1 MTTPVVKILCVFGRH
16 AYGDPARGEGYE
28 HANFLPAFAAL
39 GHQVELF
46 DSFDRQQYR
55 DFADLN
61 LRLIEHILVFQPDVI
76 FCVLMGYEVWL
87 ETLDLIRSRSPAA
100 VVNWGTDDSWKFSQ
114 FSRYLAEHV
123 DLYVTTHVA
132 SLSEAAKFGIKNM
145 MVSQWAAASSRLA
158 EPLPSRVCVYDV
170 SFVGAAYGNR
180 RARVKAIARRG
191 IDVTCFGHGWE
202 RGPVGSEDVDR
213 IYRSSRVSLNF
224 ADSGLQLSG
233 ISLAR
238 SRQVKARTF
247 EVPGAG
253 GFLLSEESES
263 LARYFRIGAEM
274 ITYRDD
280 DEAATKIH
288 YFLNHPD
295 ERDAIARAG
304 HQRVRR
310 EHLYE
315 ARFAPI
321 LQRALEIAGERRKQ
335 PWTVNSDLLLKPV
348 EKHRGGIALRRVL
361 DSLRAT
367 GSEFA
372 HRRLFWRALRRLT
385 YEISWRLCGDRT
397 FRATGFPG
405 RFFYRES

>member
-1 MTTPVVKILCVFGRH
+1 MKILCLFGRH

-28 HANFLPAFAAL
+28 HANFMPALAAL

-46 DSFDRQQYR
+46 DSFDRQQYS

-61 LRLIEHILVFQPDVI
+61 LRLIEHIRAFQPDVI
-76 FCVLMGYEVWL
+76 FCVLMSYEVWL

-114 FSRYLAEHV
+114 FSRYLAGHV
-123 DLYVTTHVA
+123 DLHVTTHAA
-132 SLSEAAKFGIKNM
+132 SMSEAEKFGINNI

-158 EPLPSRVCVYDV
+158 EPLPSRACDYDV

-180 RARVKAIARRG
+180 RARVKAMARRG

-202 RGPVGSEDVDR
+202 RGPVGSKDIDQV
-213 IYRSSRVSLNF
+213 YRSSRVSLNF
-224 ADSGLQLSG
+224 ADSGLQMLG

-253 GFLLSEESES
+253 GFLLTEESQS
-263 LARYFRIGAEM
+263 LAQYFSIGTEM
-274 ITYRDD
+274 ITYHDD
-280 DEAATKIH
+280 DEIVEKIR

-295 ERDAIARAG
+295 ERDVIARAG

-310 EHLYE
+310 DHLYE

-321 LQRALEIAGERRKQ
+321 LALALKIVGERRKQ
-335 PWTVNSDLLLKPV
+335 PWALKPDLLHKFV
-348 EKHRGGIALRRVL
+348 EKHRGGITLRRIL
-361 DSLRAT
+361 DSLRVAS
-367 GSEFA
+367 GELA
-372 HRRLFWRALRRLT
+372 HRRLFWRALRRLA
-385 YEISWRLCGDRT
+385 YEISWRVCGDRT
-397 FRATGFPG
+397 FRAVGFPG

>member
-1 MTTPVVKILCVFGRH
+1 MKILCLFGRH

-28 HANFLPAFAAL
+28 HANFMPALAAL

-46 DSFDRQQYR
+46 DSFDRQQYS

-61 LRLIEHILVFQPDVI
+61 LRLIEHIRAFQPDVI
-76 FCVLMGYEVWL
+76 FCVLMSYEVWL

-100 VVNWGTDDSWKFSQ
+100 VVNWGTDNSWKFSQ
-114 FSRYLAEHV
+114 FSRYLAGHV
-123 DLYVTTHVA
+123 DLHVTTHAA
-132 SLSEAAKFGIKNM
+132 SMSEAEKFGINNI

-158 EPLPSRVCVYDV
+158 EPLPSRACDYDV

-180 RARVKAIARRG
+180 RARVKAMARRG

-202 RGPVGSEDVDR
+202 RGPVGSKDIDQV
-213 IYRSSRVSLNF
+213 YRSSRVSLNF
-224 ADSGLQLSG
+224 ADSGLQMLG

-253 GFLLSEESES
+253 GFLLTEESQS
-263 LARYFRIGAEM
+263 LAQYFSIGTEM
-274 ITYRDD
+274 ITYHDD
-280 DEAATKIH
+280 DEIVEKIR

-295 ERDAIARAG
+295 ERDVIARAG

-310 EHLYE
+310 DHLYE

-321 LQRALEIAGERRKQ
+321 LALALKIVGERRKQ
-335 PWTVNSDLLLKPV
+335 PWALKPDLLHKFV
-348 EKHRGGIALRRVL
+348 EKHRGGITLRRIL
-361 DSLRAT
+361 NSLRVAS
-367 GSEFA
+367 GELA
-372 HRRLFWRALRRLT
+372 HRRLFWRALRRLA
-385 YEISWRLCGDRT
+385 YEISWRVCGDRT
-397 FRATGFPG
+397 FRAVGFPG

>member
-1 MTTPVVKILCVFGRH
+1 M
-16 AYGDPARGEGYE
+16 
-28 HANFLPAFAAL
+28 PAFAAL

-46 DSFDRQQYR
+46 DSFDRQQYS

-61 LRLIEHILVFQPDVI
+61 LRLIEHIRAFQPDVI
-76 FCVLMGYEVWL
+76 FCVLMSYEVWL

-114 FSRYLAEHV
+114 FSRYLADHV
-123 DLYVTTHVA
+123 DLHVTTHAA
-132 SLSEAAKFGIKNM
+132 SMSEAEKFGINNI

-158 EPLPSRVCVYDV
+158 EPLPSRACDYDV

-180 RARVKAIARRG
+180 RARVKAMARRG

-202 RGPVGSEDVDR
+202 RGPVGSKDIDQV
-213 IYRSSRVSLNF
+213 YRSSRVSLNF
-224 ADSGLQLSG
+224 ADSGLQLLG

-253 GFLLSEESES
+253 GFLLTEESQS
-263 LARYFRIGAEM
+263 LAQYFSIGTEM
-274 ITYRDD
+274 ITYHDD
-280 DEAATKIH
+280 DEIAEKIR

-295 ERDAIARAG
+295 ERDVIARAG

-310 EHLYE
+310 DHLYE

-321 LQRALEIAGERRKQ
+321 LALALKIVGERRKQ
-335 PWTVNSDLLLKPV
+335 PWALKPDLLHKFV
-348 EKHRGGIALRRVL
+348 EKHRGGITLRRIL
-361 DSLRAT
+361 DSLRVAS
-367 GSEFA
+367 GELA
-372 HRRLFWRALRRLT
+372 HRRLFWRALRRLA
-385 YEISWRLCGDRT
+385 YEISWRVCGDRT
-397 FRATGFPG
+397 FRAAGFPG

>member
-1 MTTPVVKILCVFGRH
+1 MKILCVFGRH

-28 HANFLPAFAAL
+28 CANFLPAFAAL
-39 GHQVELF
+39 GHQAELF
-46 DSFDRQQYR
+46 DSFDRDQYR
-55 DFADLN
+55 DFAELN
-61 LRLIEHILVFQPDVI
+61 FRLTERIQAFQPDVI

-87 ETLDLIRSRSPAA
+87 ETLDLMRSRTPAA
-100 VVNWGTDDSWKFSQ
+100 VVHWGTDDSWKFRQ
-114 FSRYLAEHV
+114 FTRFLTEHV
-123 DLYVTTHVA
+123 DLHVTTHA
-132 SLSEAAKFGIKNM
+132 PIMRDAAIYGIKNIF
-145 MVSQWAAASSRLA
+145 VSQWAAASSRLA
-158 EPLPSRVCVYDV
+158 EPLPSQACTYDV

-180 RARVKAIARRG
+180 RAQVKEMARRG
-191 IDVTCFGHGWE
+191 INVMCFGHGWE
-202 RGPVGSEDVDR
+202 RGPIDSHEIDK
-213 IYRSSRVSLNF
+213 IYRCSRISLNF

-233 ISLAR
+233 FGLAR
-238 SRQVKARTF
+238 RRQIKARTF

-253 GFLLSEESES
+253 GFLLSEGSEY
-263 LARYFRIGAEM
+263 LAQHFRIGEEM

-280 DEAATKIH
+280 DDLTEKIR

-304 HQRVRR
+304 HRRVRN

-321 LQRALEIAGERRKQ
+321 LQRTLEIAGERRTQ
-335 PWTVNSDLLLKPV
+335 PWTLKPDLLHNLI

-361 DSLRAT
+361 DALRAT
-367 GSEFA
+367 SGESA
-372 HRRLFWRALRRLT
+372 HRRLFWRALRRLA
-385 YEISWRLCGDRT
+385 YEISWRVCGDRT

>member
-1 MTTPVVKILCVFGRH
+1 MKILCLFGRH

-28 HANFLPAFAAL
+28 HANFMPAFAAL

-46 DSFDRQQYR
+46 DSFDRQQYS

-61 LRLIEHILVFQPDVI
+61 LRLIEHIRAFQPDVI
-76 FCVLMGYEVWL
+76 FCVLMSYEVWL

-114 FSRYLAEHV
+114 FSRYLAGHV
-123 DLYVTTHVA
+123 DLHVTTHAA
-132 SLSEAAKFGIKNM
+132 SMSEAEKFGINNI

-158 EPLPSRVCVYDV
+158 EPLPSRACDYDV

-180 RARVKAIARRG
+180 RARVKAMARRG

-202 RGPVGSEDVDR
+202 RGPVGSKDIDQV
-213 IYRSSRVSLNF
+213 YRSSRVSLNF
-224 ADSGLQLSG
+224 ADSGLQLLG

-253 GFLLSEESES
+253 GFLLTEESQS
-263 LARYFRIGAEM
+263 LAQYFSIGTEM
-274 ITYRDD
+274 ITYHDD
-280 DEAATKIH
+280 DEIAEKIR

-295 ERDAIARAG
+295 ERDVIARAG

-310 EHLYE
+310 DHLYE

-321 LQRALEIAGERRKQ
+321 LALALKIVGERRKQ
-335 PWTVNSDLLLKPV
+335 PWALKPDLLHKFV
-348 EKHRGGIALRRVL
+348 EKHRGGITLRRIL
-361 DSLRAT
+361 NSLRVAS
-367 GSEFA
+367 GELA
-372 HRRLFWRALRRLT
+372 HRRLFWRALRRLA
-385 YEISWRLCGDRT
+385 YEISWRVCGDRT
-397 FRATGFPG
+397 FRAAGFPG

>member
-1 MTTPVVKILCVFGRH
+1 MKILCVFGRH

-61 LRLIEHILVFQPDVI
+61 LRLIEHVRAYQPDVI
-76 FCVLMGYEVWL
+76 FCVLMSYEVWF
-87 ETLDLIRSRSPAA
+87 ETLDLIRSKSPAA
-100 VVNWGTDDSWKFSQ
+100 VVNWGTDDSWKFLQ
-114 FSRYLAEHV
+114 FSRYLAGHV
-123 DLYVTTHVA
+123 DLHVMTHAA
-132 SLSEAAKFGIKNM
+132 SMSEAAKLGIKNVM
-145 MVSQWAAASSRLA
+145 ASQWAAASSRLA
-158 EPLPSRVCVYDV
+158 EPLPSSACEYDV

-180 RARVKAIARRG
+180 RARVQAMARRG
-191 IDVTCFGHGWE
+191 TDVTCFGHGWE
-202 RGPVGSEDVDR
+202 RGPVGSRDVGR
-213 IYRSSRVSLNF
+213 IYRSSRISLNF

-233 ISLAR
+233 TSLAR
-238 SRQVKARTF
+238 SRQIKARTF

-253 GFLLSEESES
+253 GFLLSEVSES
-263 LARYFRIGAEM
+263 LAQYFRIGEEM

-280 DEAATKIH
+280 DELAEKIR

-295 ERDAIARAG
+295 ERDAIARTG
-304 HQRVRR
+304 HQRVLR

-335 PWTVNSDLLLKPV
+335 PWALNSDLLRKLV
-348 EKHRGGIALRRVL
+348 EQHRRGVALRRVL

-367 GSEFA
+367 GGKFA
-372 HRRLFWRALRRLT
+372 HRRLFWRALRRLA
-385 YEISWRLCGDRT
+385 YEFSWRVCGDRT
-397 FRATGFPG
+397 FRAAGFPG

>member
-1 MTTPVVKILCVFGRH
+1 MKILCLFGRH

-28 HANFLPAFAAL
+28 HANFMPAFAAL

-46 DSFDRQQYR
+46 DSFDRQQYS

-61 LRLIEHILVFQPDVI
+61 LRLIEHIRAFQPDVI
-76 FCVLMGYEVWL
+76 FCVLMSYEVWL

-114 FSRYLAEHV
+114 FSRYLAGHV
-123 DLYVTTHVA
+123 DLHVTTHAA
-132 SLSEAAKFGIKNM
+132 SMSEAEKFGINNI

-158 EPLPSRVCVYDV
+158 EPLPSRACDYDV

-180 RARVKAIARRG
+180 RARVKAMARRG

-202 RGPVGSEDVDR
+202 RGPVGSKDIDQV
-213 IYRSSRVSLNF
+213 YRSSRVSLNF
-224 ADSGLQLSG
+224 ADSGLQMLG

-253 GFLLSEESES
+253 GFLLTEESQS
-263 LARYFRIGAEM
+263 LAQYFSIGTEM
-274 ITYRDD
+274 ITYHDD
-280 DEAATKIH
+280 DEIVEKIR

-295 ERDAIARAG
+295 ERDVIARAG

-310 EHLYE
+310 DHLYE

-321 LQRALEIAGERRKQ
+321 LALALKIVGERRKQ
-335 PWTVNSDLLLKPV
+335 PWALKPDLLHKFV
-348 EKHRGGIALRRVL
+348 EKHRGGITLRRIL
-361 DSLRAT
+361 DSLRVAS
-367 GSEFA
+367 GELA
-372 HRRLFWRALRRLT
+372 HRRLFWRALRRLA
-385 YEISWRLCGDRT
+385 YEISWRVCGDRT
-397 FRATGFPG
+397 FRAAGFPG

>member
-1 MTTPVVKILCVFGRH
+1 LKILCVFGRH

-28 HANFLPAFAAL
+28 HANFVPAFAAL

-46 DSFDRQQYR
+46 DSFDRGRYR

-61 LRLIEHILVFQPDVI
+61 LRLIEHVQAFQPDVI

-87 ETLDLIRSRSPAA
+87 ETLDLIRSRTPAA
-100 VVNWGTDDSWKFSQ
+100 VVNWGTDDSWKFRQ
-114 FSRYLAEHV
+114 FTRYLTEHV
-123 DLYVTTHVA
+123 DLHVTTHA
-132 SLSEAAKFGIKNM
+132 RALAEAEKLGINNIV
-145 MVSQWAAASSRLA
+145 VSQWAAATPRLA
-158 EPLPSRVCVYDV
+158 EPLPSQACTYDV

-180 RARVKAIARRG
+180 RKQVKEMARRG

-202 RGPVGSEDVDR
+202 RGPVASRDVDR

-233 ISLAR
+233 IGLAR

-253 GFLLSEESES
+253 GFLLSEESDS
-263 LARYFRIGAEM
+263 LAEYFRVGAEM

-280 DEAATKIH
+280 DELAEKIH
-288 YFLNHPD
+288 YFLNHSD

-321 LQRALEIAGERRKQ
+321 LERAIEIAGERRKQ
-335 PWTVNSDLLLKPV
+335 PWALNSDLLLTLV

-361 DSLRAT
+361 DALRAT
-367 GSEFA
+367 GGDLA
-372 HRRLFWRALRRLT
+372 HRRLFWRALRRLV
-385 YEISWRLCGDRT
+385 YEISWRACGEQT
-397 FRATGFPG
+397 FRAAGLPG

>member
-1 MTTPVVKILCVFGRH
+1 LKILCVFGRH

-46 DSFDRQQYR
+46 DSFDRGRYR

-61 LRLIEHILVFQPDVI
+61 LRLIEHVQAFQPDVI

-87 ETLDLIRSRSPAA
+87 ETLDLIRSRTPAA
-100 VVNWGTDDSWKFSQ
+100 VVNWGTDDSWKFRQ
-114 FSRYLAEHV
+114 FTRYLTEHV
-123 DLYVTTHVA
+123 DLHVTTHA
-132 SLSEAAKFGIKNM
+132 RALAEAEKLGINNIV
-145 MVSQWAAASSRLA
+145 VSQWAAATPRLA
-158 EPLPSRVCVYDV
+158 EPLPSQACTYDV

-180 RARVKAIARRG
+180 RTQVKEMARRG

-202 RGPVGSEDVDR
+202 RGPVASHIVDR

-233 ISLAR
+233 IGLAR

-253 GFLLSEESES
+253 GFLLSEESDS
-263 LARYFRIGAEM
+263 LAEYFRVGAEM

-280 DEAATKIH
+280 DELAEKIR
-288 YFLNHPD
+288 YFLNHSD

-321 LQRALEIAGERRKQ
+321 LERAPEIAGERRKQ
-335 PWTVNSDLLLKPV
+335 PWALNSDLLLTLV
-348 EKHRGGIALRRVL
+348 ERHRGGITLRRVL
-361 DSLRAT
+361 DVLRAT
-367 GSEFA
+367 GGDLA
-372 HRRLFWRALRRLT
+372 HRRLFWRALRRLA
-385 YEISWRLCGDRT
+385 YEISWRTCGDQT
-397 FRATGFPG
+397 FRAAGLPG

>member
-1 MTTPVVKILCVFGRH
+1 MKILCVFGRH

-46 DSFDRQQYR
+46 DSFDRSAYR

-61 LRLIEHILVFQPDVI
+61 LRLIERIQAFQPDVI

-87 ETLDLIRSRSPAA
+87 ETLDLMRSKTPAA
-100 VVNWGTDDSWKFSQ
+100 VVNWGTDDSWKFRQ
-114 FSRYLAEHV
+114 FTRYLTEHV
-123 DLYVTTHVA
+123 DLHVTTHA
-132 SLSEAAKFGIKNM
+132 RALAEAEKLGINNIV
-145 MVSQWAAASSRLA
+145 VSQWAAAASRLT
-158 EPLPSRVCVYDV
+158 EPLPSQACAYDV
-170 SFVGAAYGNR
+170 TFVGAAYGNR
-180 RARVKAIARRG
+180 RAQVKEMARRG

-202 RGPVGSEDVDR
+202 RGPVASHDVDW

-233 ISLAR
+233 IGLAR

-253 GFLLSEESES
+253 GFLLTEESDS
-263 LARYFRIGAEM
+263 LAEYFRVGAEM
-274 ITYRDD
+274 ITYRDN
-280 DEAATKIH
+280 DELAEKIR
-288 YFLNHPD
+288 YFLNHSD

-321 LQRALEIAGERRKQ
+321 LERAVKIAGERRKQ
-335 PWTVNSDLLLKPV
+335 PWVLNSDLLLTLV

-361 DSLRAT
+361 DALRAT
-367 GSEFA
+367 FGDLA
-372 HRRLFWRALRRLT
+372 HRRLFWRALRRLA
-385 YEISWRLCGDRT
+385 YEISWRTCGDQT
-397 FRATGFPG
+397 FRAAGLPG

>member
-1 MTTPVVKILCVFGRH
+1 MKILCLFGRY
-16 AYGDPARGEGYE
+16 AYGDAARGEGYE

-46 DSFDRQQYR
+46 DSFDRGQYR

-61 LRLIEHILVFQPDVI
+61 LRLIEHIQAFQPDVI
-76 FCVLMGYEVWL
+76 FCVLMSYEVWL
-87 ETLDLIRSRSPAA
+87 ETLDLIRSRTPAA
-100 VVNWGTDDSWKFSQ
+100 VVSWGTDDSWKFWQ
-114 FSRYLAEHV
+114 FTRYLAKHV
-123 DLYVTTHVA
+123 DLHVTTHAPVLA
-132 SLSEAAKFGIKNM
+132 EAKKLRIDNM
-145 MVSQWAAASSRLA
+145 IVSQWAAASSRLA
-158 EPLPSRVCVYDV
+158 EPLPSSACEYDV

-180 RARVKAIARRG
+180 RARVQAMARRG
-191 IDVTCFGHGWE
+191 IDVMCFGHGWE
-202 RGPVGSEDVDR
+202 RGPVDSRDVDR

-233 ISLAR
+233 SSLAR
-238 SRQVKARTF
+238 SRQIKARTF

-263 LARYFRIGAEM
+263 LAQYFRIGTEM

-280 DEAATKIH
+280 DEAAEKIR

-295 ERDAIARAG
+295 ERDAIAQAG

-321 LQRALEIAGERRKQ
+321 LQRALEIAGERHKQ
-335 PWTVNSDLLLKPV
+335 PWALKSDLLLKLV
-348 EKHRGGIALRRVL
+348 ERHRGGIALRRVF
-361 DSLRAT
+361 DTLRGA
-367 GSEFA
+367 GGEFA
-372 HRRLFWRALRRLT
+372 HRRLFWRALRRLA
-385 YEISWRLCGDRT
+385 YEFSWRVCGDRT
-397 FRATGFPG
+397 FRAAGFPG

>member
-1 MTTPVVKILCVFGRH
+1 MKILCLFGRH

-28 HANFLPAFAAL
+28 HANFMPAFAAL

-46 DSFDRQQYR
+46 DSFDRQQYS

-61 LRLIEHILVFQPDVI
+61 LRLIEHILAFQPDVI
-76 FCVLMGYEVWL
+76 FCVLMSYEVWL

-114 FSRYLAEHV
+114 FSRYLADHV
-123 DLYVTTHVA
+123 DLHVTTHAA
-132 SLSEAAKFGIKNM
+132 SMSEAEKFGINNI

-158 EPLPSRVCVYDV
+158 EPLPSRACDYDV

-180 RARVKAIARRG
+180 RARVKAMARRG

-202 RGPVGSEDVDR
+202 RGPVGSKDIDQV
-213 IYRSSRVSLNF
+213 YRLSRVSLNF
-224 ADSGLQLSG
+224 ADSGLQLLG

-253 GFLLSEESES
+253 GFLLTEESQS
-263 LARYFRIGAEM
+263 LAQYFSIGTEM
-274 ITYRDD
+274 ITYHDD
-280 DEAATKIH
+280 DEIAEKIR

-295 ERDAIARAG
+295 ERDVIARAG

-310 EHLYE
+310 DHLYE

-321 LQRALEIAGERRKQ
+321 LELALKIVGERRKQ
-335 PWTVNSDLLLKPV
+335 PWALKPDLLHKFV
-348 EKHRGGIALRRVL
+348 EKHRGGITLRRIL
-361 DSLRAT
+361 DSLRVAS
-367 GSEFA
+367 GELA
-372 HRRLFWRALRRLT
+372 HRRLFWRALRRLA
-385 YEISWRLCGDRT
+385 YEISWRVCGDRT
-397 FRATGFPG
+397 FRAAGFPG

>member
-1 MTTPVVKILCVFGRH
+1 MKILCLFGRH

-28 HANFLPAFAAL
+28 HANFMPAFAAL

-46 DSFDRQQYR
+46 DSFDRQQYS

-61 LRLIEHILVFQPDVI
+61 LRLIEHIRAFQPDVI
-76 FCVLMGYEVWL
+76 FCVLMSYEVWL
-87 ETLDLIRSRSPAA
+87 ETLDLIRSKSPAA

-114 FSRYLAEHV
+114 FSRYLADHV
-123 DLYVTTHVA
+123 DLHVTTHAA
-132 SLSEAAKFGIKNM
+132 SMSEAEKFGINNI

-158 EPLPSRVCVYDV
+158 EPLPSRACDYDV
-170 SFVGAAYGNR
+170 SFVGAAYGSR
-180 RARVKAIARRG
+180 RARVKAMARRG

-202 RGPVGSEDVDR
+202 RGPVGSKDIDWV
-213 IYRSSRVSLNF
+213 YRSSRVSLNF
-224 ADSGLQLSG
+224 ADSGLKLLG

-253 GFLLSEESES
+253 GFLLTEESQS
-263 LARYFRIGAEM
+263 LAQYFSIGTEM
-274 ITYRDD
+274 ITYHDD
-280 DEAATKIH
+280 DEIAEKIR

-295 ERDAIARAG
+295 ERDVIARAG

-310 EHLYE
+310 DHLYE

-321 LQRALEIAGERRKQ
+321 LTLALEIVGERRKQ
-335 PWTVNSDLLLKPV
+335 PWELKPDLLHKFV
-348 EKHRGGIALRRVL
+348 EKHRGGITLRRIL
-361 DSLRAT
+361 DLLRVT
-367 GSEFA
+367 SGELA
-372 HRRLFWRALRRLT
+372 HRRLFWRVLRRLA
-385 YEISWRLCGDRT
+385 YEISWRVCGDRT
-397 FRATGFPG
+397 FRAAGFPG

>member
-1 MTTPVVKILCVFGRH
+1 VKILCLFGRH

-46 DSFDRQQYR
+46 DSFDRSSYR

-61 LRLIEHILVFQPDVI
+61 LRLIKRIQAFQPDVI

-87 ETLDLIRSRSPAA
+87 ETLDLIRSKTPAA
-100 VVNWGTDDSWKFSQ
+100 VVNWGTDDSWKFWQ
-114 FSRYLAEHV
+114 FTRFLTEHV
-123 DLYVTTHVA
+123 DLHVTTHTPTLAEAEKLGIDNMVA
-132 SLSEAAKFGIKNM
+132 
-145 MVSQWAAASSRLA
+145 SQWAAAASRLS
-158 EPLPSRVCVYDV
+158 EPLPSQACAYDV

-180 RARVKAIARRG
+180 RAQVKEMARRG

-202 RGPVGSEDVDR
+202 RGPVASHDVDW

-233 ISLAR
+233 IGLAR

-253 GFLLSEESES
+253 GFLLSEESDS
-263 LARYFRIGAEM
+263 LAEYFRVGAEV

-280 DEAATKIH
+280 DELAEKIR
-288 YFLNHPD
+288 YFLNHSN

-304 HQRVRR
+304 HQRIRR

-321 LQRALEIAGERRKQ
+321 LERALEIAGERHMQ
-335 PWTVNSDLLLKPV
+335 PWALNSDLLLTLV

-361 DSLRAT
+361 DALRAT
-367 GSEFA
+367 GGDLA
-372 HRRLFWRALRRLT
+372 HRRVFWRALRRLA
-385 YEISWRLCGDRT
+385 YEISWRARGDQT
-397 FRATGFPG
+397 FRAAGLPG

>member
-1 MTTPVVKILCVFGRH
+1 MKILCLFGRH
-16 AYGDPARGEGYE
+16 AYGDPARGEAYE
-28 HANFLPAFAAL
+28 HANFMPALAAL

-46 DSFDRQQYR
+46 DSFDRQQYS

-61 LRLIEHILVFQPDVI
+61 LRLIEHIRAFQPDVI
-76 FCVLMGYEVWL
+76 FCVLMSYEVWL

-114 FSRYLAEHV
+114 FSRYLADHV
-123 DLYVTTHVA
+123 DLHVTTHAA
-132 SLSEAAKFGIKNM
+132 SMSKAEKFGINNI

-158 EPLPSRVCVYDV
+158 EPLPSRACDYDV

-180 RARVKAIARRG
+180 RARVKAMARRG

-202 RGPVGSEDVDR
+202 RGPVGSKDIDQV
-213 IYRSSRVSLNF
+213 YRSSRVSLNF
-224 ADSGLQLSG
+224 ADSGLQLLG

-253 GFLLSEESES
+253 GFLLTEESQS
-263 LARYFRIGAEM
+263 LAQYFSIGTEM
-274 ITYRDD
+274 ITYHDD
-280 DEAATKIH
+280 DEIAEKIR

-295 ERDAIARAG
+295 ERDVIARAG

-310 EHLYE
+310 DHLYE

-321 LQRALEIAGERRKQ
+321 LALALKIVGERRKQ
-335 PWTVNSDLLLKPV
+335 PWALKPDLLHKFV
-348 EKHRGGIALRRVL
+348 EKHRGGITLRRIL
-361 DSLRAT
+361 DSLRVAS
-367 GSEFA
+367 GELA
-372 HRRLFWRALRRLT
+372 HRRLFWRALRRLA
-385 YEISWRLCGDRT
+385 YEISWRVCGDRT
-397 FRATGFPG
+397 FRAAGFPG

>member
-1 MTTPVVKILCVFGRH
+1 LKILCLFGRH

-46 DSFDRQQYR
+46 DSFDRSPYR
-55 DFADLN
+55 DFPDLN
-61 LRLIEHILVFQPDVI
+61 LRLIERIQAFQPDVI

-87 ETLDLIRSRSPAA
+87 ETLDLMRSRTPAA
-100 VVNWGTDDSWKFSQ
+100 VVNWGTDDSWKFRQ
-114 FSRYLAEHV
+114 FTRFLTEHV
-123 DLYVTTHVA
+123 DLHVTTHA
-132 SLSEAAKFGIKNM
+132 PTLAEAEKLGIDNM
-145 MVSQWAAASSRLA
+145 VVSQWAAAASRLA
-158 EPLPSRVCVYDV
+158 EPLPSQACTYDV

-180 RARVKAIARRG
+180 RAQVKQMARRG
-191 IDVTCFGHGWE
+191 INVACFGHGWE
-202 RGPVGSEDVDR
+202 GGPVDSREIAQ
-213 IYRSSRVSLNF
+213 IYRSSRISLNF

-233 ISLAR
+233 IGLAR
-238 SRQVKARTF
+238 SRQIKARTF

-263 LARYFRIGAEM
+263 LAQYFRIGAEM

-280 DEAATKIH
+280 DELAEKIR
-288 YFLNHPD
+288 YFLNHPN

-304 HQRVRR
+304 YQRVRR

-335 PWTVNSDLLLKPV
+335 PWAINSDQLLKLV
-348 EKHRGGIALRRVL
+348 EKHRRGMALRRVL

-367 GSEFA
+367 GGKFS
-372 HRRLFWRALRRLT
+372 HRRLFWRALRRLA
-385 YEISWRLCGDRT
+385 YEISWRLCGERT
-397 FRATGFPG
+397 FQAAGFPG

>member
-1 MTTPVVKILCVFGRH
+1 MKILCLFGRH

-28 HANFLPAFAAL
+28 HANFMPAFAAL

-46 DSFDRQQYR
+46 DSFDRQQYS

-61 LRLIEHILVFQPDVI
+61 LRLIEHILAFQPDVI
-76 FCVLMGYEVWL
+76 FCVLMSYEVWL

-114 FSRYLAEHV
+114 FSRYLADHV
-123 DLYVTTHVA
+123 DLHVTTHAA
-132 SLSEAAKFGIKNM
+132 SMSEAEKFGINNI

-158 EPLPSRVCVYDV
+158 EPLPSRACDYDV

-180 RARVKAIARRG
+180 RARVKAMARRG

-202 RGPVGSEDVDR
+202 RGPVGSKDIDQV
-213 IYRSSRVSLNF
+213 YRLSRVSLNF
-224 ADSGLQLSG
+224 ADSGLQLLG

-253 GFLLSEESES
+253 GFLLTEESQS
-263 LARYFRIGAEM
+263 LAQYFSIGTEM
-274 ITYRDD
+274 ITYHDD
-280 DEAATKIH
+280 DEIAEKIR

-295 ERDAIARAG
+295 ERDVIARAG

-310 EHLYE
+310 DHVYE

-321 LQRALEIAGERRKQ
+321 LALALKIVGERRKQ
-335 PWTVNSDLLLKPV
+335 PWALKPDLLHKFV
-348 EKHRGGIALRRVL
+348 EEHRGGITLRRIL
-361 DSLRAT
+361 DSLRVAS
-367 GSEFA
+367 GELA
-372 HRRLFWRALRRLT
+372 HRRLFWRALRRLA
-385 YEISWRLCGDRT
+385 YEISWRVCGDRT
-397 FRATGFPG
+397 FRAAGFPG